1 MRKVSRSALVPYS
14 VSKMYALVA
23 DVESYPAFLPWCND
37 AVVNLREGDT
47 VEGTLELHR
56 GGLSKHFRTRN
67 VLTENESI
75 SMDLVN
81 GPFKALTGGWRF
93 QALGEDGCKVM
104 LDLEFEFENRMT
116 EMVLGRFFE
125 DACNSLVDAFVQRA
139 ALMYGPG
146 RGGDA

>member
-14 VSKMYALVA
+14 VGKMYALVA
-23 DVESYPAFLPWCND
+23 DVESYPSFLPWCND

-75 SMDLVN
+75 SMDLVS
-81 GPFKALTGGWRF
+81 GPFRALTGGWRF

-104 LDLEFEFENRMT
+104 LELEFEFENKMT
-116 EMVLGRFFE
+116 DMVLGRFFE
-125 DACNSLVDAFVQRA
+125 DTCNSLVDEFVQRA
-139 ALMYGPG
+139 PLIYGSD
-146 RGGDA
+146 RGDNA

>member
-1 MRKVSRSALVPYS
+1 
-14 VSKMYALVA
+14 MYALVA

-37 AVVNLREGDT
+37 AVVNLRDGDI

-75 SMDLVN
+75 SMDLVS
-81 GPFKALTGGWRF
+81 GPFRTLSGGWRF
-93 QALGEDGCKVM
+93 QALGENGSKVM
-104 LDLEFEFENRMT
+104 LELEFEFENKMT

-139 ALMYGPG
+139 GLMYGKD
-146 RGGDA
+146 RGGHE

>member
-1 MRKVSRSALVPYS
+1 MPYS
-14 VSKMYALVA
+14 VEKMYALVA
-23 DVESYPAFLPWCND
+23 DVESYPSFLPWCND
-37 AVVNLREGDT
+37 AVVNLRDGDI

-81 GPFKALTGGWRF
+81 GPFRELTGGWRF

-125 DACNSLVDAFVQRA
+125 DACNSLVDAFVKRA
-139 ALMYGPG
+139 ALTYGPG
-146 RGGDA
+146 RGGSA